1 MVTLEAMMNRAAD
14 RDRHADVPGQPE
26 TVKQGQLAGL
36 QLVRGDRQVE
46 SQNCRPDDEQGEP
59 EHVVGIPRFGPSCE
73 APSRRQTSANLHKTI
88 IIHLASG
95 SKTET
100 VPA

>member
-1 MVTLEAMMNRAAD
+1 VNRASD
-14 RDRHADVPGQPE
+14 SYRHAGVHGQPE

-36 QLVRGDRQVE
+36 QLVRGDRHVE
-46 SQNCRPDDEQGEP
+46 SQCSRPDDEQGEP

-73 APSRRQTSANLHKTI
+73 APSRRQTSANLHKTFI
-88 IIHLASG
+88 SLLASG